1 MKGSPGLEM
10 RELRPAS
17 GRGGSD
23 MGRAGLCLWAPVSQD
38 SGSRGNH
45 ENFVK
50 GCVLG
55 ALRFQPFTWLLRS
68 RGDAEGS

>member
-1 MKGSPGLEM
+1 
-10 RELRPAS
+10 
-17 GRGGSD
+17 